1 MRKKKTALQNPGDR
15 KASPNQT
22 KGLVAKGEKPRQSE
36 QEGCVLDNHSH
47 RTVCVSAA
55 EQDARKRPETQWDY
69 PRRQHRQQTRFRKG
83 AGWLARVAATARNS
97 RCIPEAETRP

>member
-1 MRKKKTALQNPGDR
+1 MRKKKTALQIPGDR

-22 KGLVAKGEKPRQSE
+22 KGLVAKGEKTRQSG

-55 EQDARKRPETQWDY
+55 VQDGCGRPETQGRC
-69 PRRQHRQQTRFRKG
+69 PQSTHRRQQTR
-83 AGWLARVAATARNS
+83 VM
-97 RCIPEAETRP
+97 